1 MPGLSVLKFH
11 SVSGVLRPLQISEAS
26 TSKEPVTSHLESV
39 DMQAHTQRAV
49 EEMQIK
55 ENLDPITTHRYAT
68 VSRDYMPMHAT
79 AAVEDVQ
86 INQNLEHRK
95 KQQQTVAT
103 RRRVKRVALSQ
114 SEHVL
119 YKKLMLVG
127 VKLSKCRNKVKN
139 QAKKIKA
146 MQNLMTNPQFLK
158 TLDELPSTSKI
169 LTLLQ
174 FREHKKGNKGRRF
187 TLKEKIIALSFLKQS
202 PKGYRFLRKI
212 FILPSRQTLLK
223 LLNMADINPGINKNM
238 IQQIKTATEKM
249 KLNDKIC
256 IVLFDEMSLKPNV
269 TYNERKDQVCGF
281 VTNGL
286 ETQPDYA
293 DHAQVFM
300 VRGLLKN
307 YKQPVAYTFS
317 QAATKGPELA
327 KQLKAVITELL
338 NAGLI
343 VVATVCDQ
351 GTNNVNCIKHLLQ
364 ETRGNLLRK
373 GEEMRENVYIINEQ
387 EIIPLYDPP
396 HLIKCI
402 RNNLISK
409 DLKYKKN
416 GEVKLA
422 KWAHVMAL
430 HKENPGYKGI
440 RLVPKLTDAHC
451 DPSKIPRMKVKNATQ
466 VFSQTVASNMGYLA
480 DKGILPA
487 EAKDTADI
495 LLFFDKLFDSMNG
508 SFGKRKKHG
517 KPLLGPATPTS
528 IHHKTWKEC
537 KVMMKDMR
545 FINNKTS
552 NDEYVPTINNW
563 VWTLE
568 GFELLLKKIESKYGV
583 TSVWLRHLN
592 QDPIENFFGSI
603 RSHGCR
609 NVNPTPERFESAFTT
624 LLVNSLS
631 SVHAPGANCESDN
644 CETLHEVLITSG
656 GIKEQTN
663 CELSNIPDITFTPLE
678 EKNDPRVI
686 GGLQYVSGY
695 FVKSAKKKIFKG
707 CVECKNNLISDNQHE
722 YLKYREYA
730 NKKWLC
736 SPSDSLLNCI
746 SNLQDINYLIL
757 KENLY
762 KQNLRE
768 LIKTMIFIAVDFSFV
783 KCRIHKEKLTDFLI
797 KISCRFF
804 IYNYCKEI
812 NNILINKRE
821 CDDDTDSYKVKA
833 KKLSKKCFKR
843 KK

>member
-1 MPGLSVLKFH
+1 MSNKQCCVPGCLNSLDTNANLHKFPNLDKEKELFNKWVYSVGGDILQLGNDHIFKYRRVCQVHFEQKYYCRSNRLTKDAVPTRDMPGLSVLKFH

-26 TSKEPVTSHLESV
+26 TSKEPVTSHLDSV

-55 ENLDPITTHRYAT
+55 ENLDPITTHRCTT
-68 VSRDYMPMHAT
+68 VSRDYVPMHAT

-127 VKLSKCRNKVKN
+127 VKLN
-139 QAKKIKA
+139 
-146 MQNLMTNPQFLK
+146 
-158 TLDELPSTSKI
+158 
-169 LTLLQ
+169 
-174 FREHKKGNKGRRF
+174 
-187 TLKEKIIALSFLKQS
+187 
-202 PKGYRFLRKI
+202 
-212 FILPSRQTLLK
+212 
-223 LLNMADINPGINKNM
+223 
-238 IQQIKTATEKM
+238 
-249 KLNDKIC
+249 
-256 IVLFDEMSLKPNV
+256 
-269 TYNERKDQVCGF
+269 
-281 VTNGL
+281 
-286 ETQPDYA
+286 
-293 DHAQVFM
+293 
-300 VRGLLKN
+300 
-307 YKQPVAYTFS
+307 
-317 QAATKGPELA
+317 
-327 KQLKAVITELL
+327 
-338 NAGLI
+338 
-343 VVATVCDQ
+343 
-351 GTNNVNCIKHLLQ
+351 
-364 ETRGNLLRK
+364 
-373 GEEMRENVYIINEQ
+373 
-387 EIIPLYDPP
+387 
-396 HLIKCI
+396 
-402 RNNLISK
+402 
-409 DLKYKKN
+409 
-416 GEVKLA
+416 
-422 KWAHVMAL
+422 
-430 HKENPGYKGI
+430 
-440 RLVPKLTDAHC
+440 
-451 DPSKIPRMKVKNATQ
+451 
-466 VFSQTVASNMGYLA
+466 
-480 DKGILPA
+480 KGILPA
-487 EAKDTADI
+487 ETINTADI

-568 GFELLLKKIESKYGV
+568 RFELLLKKIESKYGV

-695 FVKSAKKKIFKG
+695 FVKTAKKKYLR
-707 CVECKNNLISDNQHE
+707 CV
-722 YLKYREYA
+722 
-730 NKKWLC
+730 
-736 SPSDSLLNCI
+736 LN
-746 SNLQDINYLIL
+746 
-757 KENLY
+757 
-762 KQNLRE
+762 
-768 LIKTMIFIAVDFSFV
+768 V
-783 KCRIHKEKLTDFLI
+783 KII
-797 KISCRFF
+797 
-804 IYNYCKEI
+804 
-812 NNILINKRE
+812 
-821 CDDDTDSYKVKA
+821 
-833 KKLSKKCFKR
+833 
-843 KK
+843 